1 MDQVT
6 RVVLAL
12 EASEVTEEVMHFL
25 DRSGRARVVATAADD
40 RQLAE
45 AIRQLEPDAVIAE
58 PSLLGGR
65 NGGGVVLA
73 LDTRESVSSLRA
85 AIAAGA
91 AGYFLWPAERD
102 ELVGAAA
109 AAVRRARER
118 ASSGTVIGVHGGR
131 GGVGVTFVAT
141 HLAAALARR
150 GSAMLIDADPIFGDV
165 AQALGAPVE
174 GNEQEPIHT
183 LADVVA
189 LGDDLGPEQ
198 LRGALWHHED
208 DLEVLLPPA
217 PEEAAA
223 IGPDD
228 LERVLGAASG
238 AADAVVVHLPRATGS
253 LTAACATS
261 ADHVLEVLAL
271 DVASFRASSRALES
285 MASLQLGDRVAFVV
299 NRAAR
304 SEVTVG
310 DVERVFG
317 RPATAVF
324 PADRAVRSARDRG
337 RLLPSKGR
345 MARRFDRL
353 AGSLIEGKT
362 TPTPASDELAATTG
376 AS

>member
-6 RVVLAL
+6 RVVLGL
-12 EASEVTEEVMHFL
+12 EAPEVTEEVMHFL

-65 NGGGVVLA
+65 NGAGVVLA

-85 AIAAGA
+85 AIVAGA
-91 AGYFLWPAERD
+91 AGYFLWPGERD

-131 GGVGVTFVAT
+131 GGVGATFVAT

-150 GSAMLIDADPIFGDV
+150 GSAILIDADPVFGDV

-174 GNEQEPIHT
+174 VDEQQPVHT
-183 LADVVA
+183 LADVVT
-189 LGDDLGPEQ
+189 LGDDLGPDQ
-198 LRGALWHHED
+198 LRGALWHHVD

-217 PEEAAA
+217 PEEAAS
-223 IGPDD
+223 IGPDQLD
-228 LERVLGAASG
+228 RVVGAASG

-253 LTAACATS
+253 LTAACAAS
-261 ADHVLEVLAL
+261 ADHLVEVLTL
-271 DVASFRASSRALES
+271 DVSSFRASSRALES
-285 MASLQLGDRVAFVV
+285 LAALQLGDRVTFVV
-299 NRAAR
+299 NQAAR
-304 SEVTVG
+304 SEVTIG
-310 DVERVFG
+310 DVDRVFG
-317 RPATAVF
+317 RPAAAVF
-324 PADRAVRSARDRG
+324 PADRSVRSTREHG
-337 RLLPSKGR
+337 RLLSQKSR

-353 AGSLIEGKT
+353 ASSLMEGT
-362 TPTPASDELAATTG
+362 AAVTPTSDERAAVAG

>member
-150 GSAMLIDADPIFGDV
+150 GSAILIDADPIFGDV

-198 LRGALWHHED
+198 LRGALWHHVD

-228 LERVLGAASG
+228 LERVVGAASG

-271 DVASFRASSRALES
+271 DVACSGHRLGRWSRWRLSSSAIAWRS
-285 MASLQLGDRVAFVV
+285 SSTGPH
-299 NRAAR
+299 AAR
-304 SEVTVG
+304 SRSTTSSASSDDPRRPCSRRTEPFARLGTGGVSCPRKDG
-310 DVERVFG
+310 WPGGSIGSRV
-317 RPATAVF
+317 R
-324 PADRAVRSARDRG
+324 
-337 RLLPSKGR
+337 
-345 MARRFDRL
+345 
-353 AGSLIEGKT
+353 
-362 TPTPASDELAATTG
+362 
-376 AS
+376 

>member
-12 EASEVTEEVMHFL
+12 EAPEVTEEVMHFL

-40 RQLAE
+40 RQLSE

-58 PSLLGGR
+58 PGLLGGR
-65 NGGGVVLA
+65 NGSGVVLA
-73 LDTRESVSSLRA
+73 LDTRESVASLRA

-91 AGYFLWPAERD
+91 AGYFLWPGERD

-150 GSAMLIDADPIFGDV
+150 GSAILIDADPVFGDV
-165 AQALGAPVE
+165 AQALGVPVE
-174 GNEQEPIHT
+174 EDEQEAVHT

-189 LGDDLGPEQ
+189 LGDDLGPDQ
-198 LRGALWHHED
+198 LRRALWHHAD
-208 DLEVLLPPA
+208 GLEVLLPPA
-217 PEEAAA
+217 PEEASSV
-223 IGPDD
+223 GPDQ
-228 LERVLGAASG
+228 LERVVGAASG
-238 AADAVVVHLPRATGS
+238 AADAVVVHLPRATGP
-253 LTAACATS
+253 LTAACASS
-261 ADHVLEVLAL
+261 ADRVVEVLAL

-285 MASLQLGDRVAFVV
+285 LASLQLGERMAFVV
-299 NRAAR
+299 NQAAR

-310 DVERVFG
+310 DVERVFR

-353 AGSLIEGKT
+353 AGSLIEG
-362 TPTPASDELAATTG
+362 TG
-376 AS
+376 APPSEEPVATIATA